1 NKGMS
6 STQRASLF
14 QFHALVLQRYIFQD
28 GVIAQ
33 SFEPFFTAKSTFL
46 IAAKWHLNPAACT
59 VIIDEHLAC
68 TNFAGYT
75 MGPRSIFCPNSCYQS
90 IVCAISKINRLLLCI
105 K

>member
-1 NKGMS
+1 MS

-33 SFEPFFTAKSTFL
+33 SFEPFFTAEPTFL
-46 IAAKWHLNPAACT
+46 ITAKRHLNPAASA

-68 TNFAGYT
+68 PNFAGYT
-75 MGPRSIFCPNSCYQS
+75 MGPCSVFCPDSRYKP
-90 IVCAISKINRLLLCI
+90 IFRAISQFNRLLFRI